1 MMVQKFASYGSN
13 ISEGD
18 YTYKCADCCYVYS
31 DQSKKLL
38 PPCPDRYN
46 KPHRKN
52 GWYMISGRG
61 DSFK

>member
-1 MMVQKFASYGSN
+1 MVQKFAAYGSDVA
-13 ISEGD
+13 SG
-18 YTYKCADCCYVYS
+18 TYKCADCGYKYS
-31 DQSKKLL
+31 NQSRKSI